1 MLILLLYHLIQG
13 TIIGDC
19 SSTRIVFEKRCITH
33 ARSSGAGIQPLGS
46 DEPNTIHQTFI
57 KLACDIAT

>member
-1 MLILLLYHLIQG
+1 MDEWNRG
-13 TIIGDC
+13 IGLW
-19 SSTRIVFEKRCITH
+19 TLVF
-33 ARSSGAGIQPLGS
+33 SGGAGIQPLDS